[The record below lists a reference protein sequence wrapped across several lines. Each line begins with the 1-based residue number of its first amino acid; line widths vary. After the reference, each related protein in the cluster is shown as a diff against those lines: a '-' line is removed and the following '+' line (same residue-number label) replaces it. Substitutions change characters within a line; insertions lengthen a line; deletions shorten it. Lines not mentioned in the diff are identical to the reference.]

1 MQRPSGS
8 IKWQKKKKMEI
19 LEIDNE
25 IYHHIVQ

>member
-8 IKWQKKKKMEI
+8 IKWQKKKMEI